1 MLVLSRKPGE
11 AIVIGGGIRLRVL
24 EVRGN
29 HVRLG
34 VEAPAEVNV
43 VREELHRAVV
53 AANRQSARVDDRSA
67 ALVASRLRARDREEG
82 R

>member
-11 AIVIGGGIRLRVL
+11 AIIIGGGIRVRLL
-24 EVRGN
+24 EVRGS

-34 VEAPAEVNV
+34 VEAPPEVNV

-53 AANRQSARVDDRSA
+53 ATNRESARTDDRSA
-67 ALVASRLRARDREEG
+67 ALVASRLRSRGGG
-82 R
+82 RQ